1 MSITA
6 KELAKKLGI
15 SEATVSMALNDKRG
29 VGAKRKKEILAAAEQ
44 YGYDFTRVREKHAV
58 AGAFY
63 FIIYQKHGAV
73 VADTPFF
80 NELSEGIQRYCR
92 EEGIRLH
99 TSYFYDDET
108 RTEQIEHLRYSDCS
122 GMILL
127 GTEMHPQD
135 FTPFRSL
142 PFPIVLLDVAI
153 ENADCDCVLIDNV
166 QGAYLATNY
175 LISKVHSQPGY
186 LRSAYEISNFEE
198 RADGFYKAVRFNGL
212 SASKSI
218 VHRLTPSVEG
228 AYADMKQILREK
240 QDLARCYFA
249 DNDLIAIGAI
259 RAFQEAG
266 YRIPKDIAVI
276 GFDNMSVG
284 MYISPALT
292 TVNVPKEYMAQTA
305 VKRLRELLTTKH
317 FVPTKTLISVSLVK
331 RDSIL

>member
-29 VGAKRKKEILAAAEQ
+29 VGAKRKKEILAAAER
-44 YGYDFTRVREKHAV
+44 YGYDFTRVREKHA
-58 AGAFY
+58 ASGAFY

-80 NELSEGIQRYCR
+80 NELSEGIQRSCR

-108 RTEQIEHLRYSDCS
+108 RSEQIEDLRYSDCS

-135 FTPFRSL
+135 FTPFQTL

-153 ENADCDCVLIDNV
+153 ENANRDCVLIDNV
-166 QGAYLATNY
+166 QGAFLATNY

-186 LRSAYEISNFEE
+186 LRSSYEISNFGE

-228 AYADMKQILREK
+228 AYADMKQILRES

-249 DNDLIAIGAI
+249 DNDLIAVGAI

-266 YRIPKDIAVI
+266 YRIPKDISVI

-284 MYISPALT
+284 TYISPALT
-292 TVNVPKEYMAQTA
+292 TVNVPKEYMARTA
-305 VKRLRELLTTKH
+305 VKRLQELLSSKH
-317 FVPTKTLISVSLVK
+317 FVPTKMLISTSLIK
-331 RDSIL
+331 RDSI